1 MKSDLEL
8 ELDVC
13 GDNPTLVLVRKQ
25 TGHRQAAIELTPE
38 RTDRLRTLLDLA
50 KTWQS
55 RDGEAK

>member
-13 GDNPTLVLVRKQ
+13 GDNPMLVLVQKQ

-38 RTDRLRTLLDLA
+38 RTARLMTLLGLA
-50 KTWQS
+50 KMWQS
-55 RDGEAK
+55 RDREAK

>member
-13 GDNPTLVLVRKQ
+13 GDNPTLVFVQKQ

-38 RTDRLRTLLDLA
+38 RTDRLRTLLDLT
-50 KTWQS
+50 KMWQS